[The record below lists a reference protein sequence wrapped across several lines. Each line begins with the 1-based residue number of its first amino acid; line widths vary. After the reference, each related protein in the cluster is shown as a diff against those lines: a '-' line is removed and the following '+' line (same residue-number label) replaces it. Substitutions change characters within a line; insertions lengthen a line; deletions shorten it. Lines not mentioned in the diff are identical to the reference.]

1 MYFPEVIQ
9 SLVKYLRY
17 SFFEIVN
24 DFQPSTIFA
33 KSSILYVCQG
43 LEYASAVTNIK
54 PLSPNPTKWSKTLK
68 QLVGNLRRI
77 VWACLTI
84 LCDWHLKGL
93 TLLFY
98 GNFKWFKGLFLVSEY
113 FLMKF

>member
-43 LEYASAVTNIK
+43 LEYASTVTNIK
-54 PLSPNPTKWSKTLK
+54 PKVPTPQNGQRHSSNLSA
-68 QLVGNLRRI
+68 I
-77 VWACLTI
+77 
-84 LCDWHLKGL
+84 CDE
-93 TLLFY
+93 LFER
-98 GNFKWFKGLFLVSEY
+98 V
-113 FLMKF
+113 